1 MIVPTG
7 GPGRDR
13 RVEILSLKEAR
24 DTMQHTTT
32 MRRMIAPFLVATLLV
47 ACAGTSETAEPTGT
61 ASSLASAT
69 EEPTPDQATD
79 EPAPSGEA
87 AYHPTPLSP
96 TVPVRVGI
104 LRVPGPLQV
113 AVKQGYFEEE
123 GLDVEIEILA
133 SGSDLLPLLASGQ
146 LDVGLSSPGAA
157 LFNAIGS
164 GVDLRLV
171 ADAARYR
178 PGFGSGAVVV
188 RTDLYESGE
197 ISEVADLEGR
207 SFGVTAPGVAT
218 YMMAVRLLEEAGLS
232 EDDVSLETMAYP
244 DMLSALAGEQIDA
257 ANLTEPFITL
267 GESQGVLTRWMG
279 HDELFPNQQQAVLTY
294 SAAFADD
301 QTEAA
306 VRFMTAWLRAVRDWH
321 AAFVVED
328 PDPELRDELISIISE
343 DVGLDPDVVADMV
356 PIWIH
361 PNGEVNAEDLEA
373 QQEWYVDH
381 GLIDAPAEINSVVD
395 LSFARAAVERIGEM
409 PVD

>member
-1 MIVPTG
+1 
-7 GPGRDR
+7 
-13 RVEILSLKEAR
+13 
-24 DTMQHTTT
+24 MQHTTT
-32 MRRMIAPFLVATLLV
+32 MRRLIAPFLVATLLA
-47 ACAGTSETAEPTGT
+47 ACGGTGQSAEPAGSEP
-61 ASSLASAT
+61 SSPAPAT
-69 EEPTPDQATD
+69 EEPTPGTATD
-79 EPAPSGEA
+79 EPAPSGET
-87 AYHPTPLSP
+87 AYDPTPLSP

-113 AVKQGYFEEE
+113 AVARGYFEEE

-157 LFNAIGS
+157 LFNAIAS

-188 RTDLYESGE
+188 RSDLYESGE

-207 SFGVTAPGVAT
+207 PFGVTAPGVST
-218 YMMAVRLLEEAGLS
+218 YMMAVRLLEDAGLS

-244 DMLSALAGEQIDA
+244 DMLPALASGQIDA

-267 GESQGVLTRWMG
+267 GQSQGVLTRWIG

-294 SAAFADD
+294 SASFADE

-306 VRFMTAWLRAVRDWH
+306 VRFMAAWLRAVRDWH
-321 AAFVVED
+321 AAFVAED
-328 PDPELRDELISIISE
+328 PDPELRDELISIISNE
-343 DVGLDPDVVADMV
+343 VGLEPDVVADMV
-356 PIWIH
+356 PIWLH

-373 QQEWYVDH
+373 QQEWYHEH
-381 GLIDAPAEINSVVD
+381 GLIDTPADIATVVD
-395 LSFARAAVERIGEM
+395 MSFARAAVERIGEV

>member
-1 MIVPTG
+1 
-7 GPGRDR
+7 
-13 RVEILSLKEAR
+13 VEILILKEAR

-32 MRRMIAPFLVATLLV
+32 MRRLIAPFLVATLLA
-47 ACAGTSETAEPTGT
+47 ACAGTDQSAEPAGSEV
-61 ASSLASAT
+61 SSPAAAT
-69 EEPTPDQATD
+69 EEPTPGQATD
-79 EPAPSGEA
+79 EPAPSGET
-87 AYHPTPLSP
+87 AYDPTPLSP

-113 AVKQGYFEEE
+113 AVERGYFEAE

-157 LFNAIGS
+157 LFNAIAS

-171 ADAARYR
+171 ADGARYR
-178 PGFGSGAVVV
+178 PGYGSGAVVV
-188 RTDLYESGE
+188 RSDLYESGE

-207 SFGVTAPGVAT
+207 PFGVTAPGVST
-218 YMMAVRLLEEAGLS
+218 YMMAVRLLEDAGLS

-244 DMLSALAGEQIDA
+244 DMLPALASGQIDA

-267 GESQGVLTRWMG
+267 GQSQGVLTRWIG

-294 SAAFADD
+294 SAPFADE

-306 VRFMTAWLRAVRDWH
+306 VRFMAAWLRAVRDWH
-321 AAFVVED
+321 AAFVAED
-328 PDPELRDELISIISE
+328 PDPELRDELISIISNE
-343 DVGLDPDVVADMV
+343 VGLEPDVVAEMV
-356 PIWIH
+356 PIWLH
-361 PNGEVNAEDLEA
+361 PNGEVNADDLEA
-373 QQEWYVDH
+373 QQEWYHEH
-381 GLIDAPAEINSVVD
+381 GLIGTPADIATVVD
-395 LSFARAAVERIGEM
+395 MSFAQAAVERIGEV